1 MQEGICMLINRIL
14 LIVLIIASGIFAS
27 YYGGNVSY
35 ALFYMSLF
43 IPAVSLFYTF
53 YVYVRFRIYQEVGQ
67 RIVVKGDLIPYFFTL
82 ANEDYITFR
91 SVKVNF
97 LHDKSIISNA
107 EDIREYCLLPGQSE
121 TMETKLRCNYR
132 GEYYVGA
139 NTVDIID
146 YLYLFRITYP
156 ITSKL
161 KVTVLPRVV
170 QIPRLGFAPAQKDVK
185 NSPNLLNTEQDSMD
199 IETRKYMNGDSLKQ
213 IHWKVSAKRNQLFSR
228 KYSSNPKS
236 EVMILMDLK
245 SIQGD
250 SLTTVITEDKII
262 ESVLAIANY
271 CKDNNTRAKIYYEQ
285 AGLKAASIRGKADF
299 DLFYQM
305 SIGMHFNAQI
315 SLEEILRECQIYTR
329 DSGFYIVITHEL
341 TVELY
346 KSMVEISENGNDM
359 SLLLIRDKF
368 NTDEEEILKGLKL
381 SGISVKLVTSEDE
394 IGDILR

>member
-1 MQEGICMLINRIL
+1 MLINRIL
-14 LIVLIIASGIFAS
+14 LIVLIIASGVFAS
-27 YYGGNVSY
+27 NYGGNVSY

-43 IPAVSLFYTF
+43 IPIVSLLYTF
-53 YVYVRFRIYQEVGQ
+53 YVYVRFRIYQEIGQ
-67 RIVVKGDLIPYFFTL
+67 RIVVKGDLIPYSFTL

-97 LHDKSIISNA
+97 LHDKSTISNS

-121 TMETKLRCNYR
+121 TMETRLRCNYR

-146 YLYLFRITYP
+146 YLYLFKITYP

-170 QIPRLGFAPAQKDVK
+170 QIHKLGFAPAQKDVK
-185 NSPNLLNTEQDSMD
+185 NSPYLLNAEQDSMD

-228 KYSSNPKS
+228 KYISNPKS
-236 EVMILMDLK
+236 EVVILMDLK
-245 SIQGD
+245 PIHED
-250 SLTTVITEDKII
+250 SLTSIIIEDKII

-285 AGLKAASIRGKADF
+285 SGLKSAFIRGKTDF

-305 SIGMHFNAQI
+305 SIGMRFNAQI
-315 SLEEILRECQIYTR
+315 STEEILMECQSFTKN
-329 DSGFYIVITHEL
+329 SGFYIVITHEL

-346 KSMVEISENGNDM
+346 KSMMEISENGSDM
-359 SLLLIRDKF
+359 SLLFIRDKL
-368 NTDEEEILKGLKL
+368 TADEEDIIKSLKL
-381 SGISVKLVTSEDE
+381 SGISIKIVSREDE
-394 IGDILR
+394 IGEILR